1 MNFDTYLIT
10 FTDRG
15 RNKLGNFWIKGLD
28 FIKSLN
34 TACRKQ
40 FSCPNSIS
48 LLLKNNISVRWLYNV
63 YKFRTARDF
72 FLSLIR
78 QVNFNL
84 IRLESKTHRQI
95 ISNRFKRICSLI
107 YIQIEGFFSN
117 LVCHDYCD
125 TTTATPQSKN

>member
-1 MNFDTYLIT
+1 MNFNTYLIT

-15 RNKLGNFWIKGLD
+15 RNKRGNFWIKSLD

-48 LLLKNNISVRWLYNV
+48 LLLENNISIRWLSNEL
-63 YKFRTARDF
+63 KFRIGRDF

-95 ISNRFKRICSLI
+95 ISNRFKRICSLMD
-107 YIQIEGFFSN
+107 IQIEGFFSY
-117 LVCHDYCD
+117 LVCHGHCD
-125 TTTATPQSKN
+125 TTTATPQS